1 MTELDKCVCMSAV
14 CFLSTHTHT
23 HTHPGCGESV
33 LGLNVHEARTD
44 SFCLQPPHRPET
56 FEKYQELKFFD
67 CQLRFKKSVFSY
79 LPSPLFSKLLVWLLQ
94 PVHTLFAPLSLS
106 VCSTFIS
113 HPLFLNL
120 LFFHPSFLWTLG
132 QMSLPS
138 SLIDRVLSQR
148 WGGREGGRGA
158 GVCRWTSLDS
168 FLSSPPFLPLSPPLP
183 SFPWAVL
190 SVSLSPVWL
199 IKSGGSSDETVW
211 NYSGLLVQ

>member
-1 MTELDKCVCMSAV
+1 MCVLERCVFS
-14 CFLSTHTHT
+14 FLP
-23 HTHPGCGESV
+23 HTHPGCGV
-33 LGLNVHEARTD
+33 GAGFKCARARTD
-44 SFCLQPPHRPET
+44 SFCLQPPRRPET
-56 FEKYQELKFFD
+56 FEKYQSFKFFD
-67 CQLRFKKSVFSY
+67 CELCFKKPVVISSY
-79 LPSPLFSKLLVWLLQ
+79 LRPPLFSTLLVWLLPYLQ

-106 VCSTFIS
+106 LCSTFIS

-120 LFFHPSFLWTLG
+120 FFFHPSFLWTLG

-138 SLIDRVLSQR
+138 SLIDSVLSQR
-148 WGGREGGRGA
+148 WGGR

-168 FLSSPPFLPLSPPLP
+168 FHMSSPLPLFSPSLP
-183 SFPWAVL
+183 SSPWAIL